1 MRKDKQD
8 AEAKRIHNEWR
19 ARKGVDY
26 LRELTRKATSGKRC
40 YTGSDGKDDATK
52 PLKREDTE

>member
-26 LRELTRKATSGKRC
+26 LRELTRKATKGKR
-40 YTGSDGKDDATK
+40 
-52 PLKREDTE
+52 RDTEVNRRNDGAERE